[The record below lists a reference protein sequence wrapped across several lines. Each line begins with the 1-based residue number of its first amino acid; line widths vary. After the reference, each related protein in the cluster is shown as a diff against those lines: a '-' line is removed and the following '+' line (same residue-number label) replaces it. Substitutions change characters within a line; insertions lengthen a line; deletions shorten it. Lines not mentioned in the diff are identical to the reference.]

1 MRRGLVVGCAENDA
15 LETRT
20 QVNPHPHTMRRH
32 ERMNEPQ
39 ETSRQC
45 GTRYGRWSG
54 DTPRGWEIGRLV
66 QKKIELLVMAIKE
79 LLGQRRK

>member
-1 MRRGLVVGCAENDA
+1 MVRAENDEREA
-15 LETRT
+15 KT
-20 QVNPHPHTMRRH
+20 QENPHPHPMRRQ

-66 QKKIELLVMAIKE
+66 QKKIELFVMAMKE
-79 LLGQRRK
+79 LMGQIRK